1 MRYASIR
8 GFAVAAASAA
18 TLICFGYAPIV
29 QAQSL
34 RLRATIPFDF
44 HVGSEIFPAG
54 MYDIK
59 LIAGAAI
66 QMFTDKGKVIA
77 ASSTTPVSNRA
88 EKSGSRLV
96 FNKYGDDHF
105 LSEVH
110 WSGYSIG
117 RGLFMSRGELE
128 IARNTTRKR
137 VVASVVGP

>member
-1 MRYASIR
+1 MRCASVR

-18 TLICFGYAPIV
+18 TLICFGYVPIV

-44 HVGSEIFPAG
+44 HVGSEILPAG

-59 LIAGAAI
+59 LIAGSAI

-117 RGLFMSRGELE
+117 RGLFMSRAELE